1 MLAYIRRW
9 ATPIQ
14 ARSSRISRLSIMKRR
29 LIKKTIILIRVFC
42 RCSRRR
48 RNEDSV
54 GIFNLVRMSN
64 RYWTRKRLNS
74 RPQLKHKWLDIH
86 RKPVIKIHSEIS
98 PQNQETWPKTAL
110 GEMFLPRTCL
120 GRSRLLQMAR
130 LEWPS
135 NKAFFKR
142 IVTSKYKWVYSTKY
156 RNQIR
161 LSNKQ
166 IKLML
171 ISPDTNSRAYFHLL
185 IKTRITYLSTG
196 KILWPSS
203 WWTKRWARL

>member
-1 MLAYIRRW
+1 M
-9 ATPIQ
+9 TQ
-14 ARSSRISRLSIMKRR
+14 R
-29 LIKKTIILIRVFC
+29 LIKKTMVLIRIFC

-48 RNEDSV
+48 RNEASV
-54 GIFNLVRMSN
+54 GIFNLVRTSN
-64 RYWTRKRLNS
+64 RYWIRKCLNS
-74 RPQLKHKWLDIH
+74 RTQHKHKWLGIH

-98 PQNQETWPKTAL
+98 QQNLETWLKTVL
-110 GEMFLPRTCL
+110 GGMFLPRTCL
-120 GRSRLLQMAR
+120 GRSRLLLMVR
-130 LEWPS
+130 LEWLS

-142 IVTSKYKWVYSTKY
+142 IAINNYKWVYSTKY

-161 LSNKQ
+161 LSNKR

-203 WWTKRWARL
+203 WWTKQWARL